1 MIAPIL
7 LCVTVGLLCVTN
19 VVLIVLVALL
29 TRSNDRLMRVISTPY
44 RDQADPVVKAP
55 THYSMYKVNLPEGN
69 N

>member
-7 LCVTVGLLCVTN
+7 LCVTVALLCVTN

-44 RDQADPVVKAP
+44 RAEADPVGQAP
-55 THYSMYKVNLPEGN
+55 THYSMYKVNIPEGN
-69 N
+69 